1 MSYEELIQIEAISAI
16 DQNSNMPFLRYEFS
30 KFIGDLIMMTLFT
43 KITHNYDQTKN
54 KKLNLK
60 PVVVKCLPKN

>member
-30 KFIGDLIMMTLFT
+30 KIFGELFT
-43 KITHNYDQTKN
+43 ITEFTMINYIYNQTMN
-54 KKLNLK
+54 KKLKLK
-60 PVVVKCLPKN
+60 I